1 MFSLMD
7 RLPQVISETAEVLAA
22 NRRTLVGKRR
32 KRGKILSSK
41 KILEFLE
48 IHDSARG
55 FFLVSGFLAC
65 QRWDSCGL
73 SGLWPPLTTACLM
86 QDVWL
91 NTMTLWTSAEEH
103 RESSVQPAMNAKII
117 TSTRKN
123 SKIPCAFIQVFHESG
138 FFL

>member
-1 MFSLMD
+1 MINRSQDPLTVMFSLMD

-55 FFLVSGFLAC
+55 FFSCLWFSGMSALGFLWP
-65 QRWDSCGL
+65 QRPLASSDHSVFDARCLVEHNDSLDIG
-73 SGLWPPLTTACLM
+73 
-86 QDVWL
+86 
-91 NTMTLWTSAEEH
+91 
-103 RESSVQPAMNAKII
+103 
-117 TSTRKN
+117 
-123 SKIPCAFIQVFHESG
+123 
-138 FFL
+138 